1 MEEAL
6 TKALAKQP
14 RTIDYPEYETTDD
27 FSRWLAGYQAKVQD
41 AYGFDPGQVDEIKAQ
56 VVRSI
61 SSKLSVGSA
70 LDSYN
75 RLEPTDKT
83 DYGRL
88 VSCLTEEFVD
98 QHEKCRFNENISY
111 NVRKRGQTLKDFM
124 EEIKKDL
131 GRYSDLPDTRY
142 DSTGTP
148 SPNPEKEKEGV
159 CRFRAGMRN
168 MEGKK
173 DKELRRHLKY
183 HMMASSELTWGNA
196 LKVASSW
203 EIACGSDSSVEK
215 KKETEKEAEDEESLN
230 AVGKEVEEEVSSTA
244 SLLDQVHENR
254 RRIEKLES
262 AQEEMAAS
270 LEAIG
275 ESQNAMN
282 AILLEL
288 SSKMDVMFSWVEPCG
303 GDGLG
308 GGWAEAESSG
318 VGAHAPN

>member
-6 TKALAKQP
+6 SKALAKQP
-14 RTIDYPEYETTDD
+14 RMIDYPEYETTDN
-27 FSRWLAGYQAKVQD
+27 FSQWLAGYRAKVQD
-41 AYGFDPGQVDEIKAQ
+41 AYGFDPNQVDEISAQ

-61 SSKLSVGSA
+61 GSKLSVGSA

-83 DYGRL
+83 EYGRL
-88 VSCLTEEFVD
+88 VSRLTEEFVD

-131 GRYSDLPDTRY
+131 SRYSDLPDTRY

-159 CRFRAGMRN
+159 RRFRAGMRN

-173 DKELRRHLKY
+173 DKELKRHLKY
-183 HMMASSELTWGNA
+183 HMVASNELTWDNA
-196 LKVASSW
+196 LKVASNW

-215 KKETEKEAEDEESLN
+215 ETEKEAKDEESVN
-230 AVGKEVEEEVSSTA
+230 AVGEDVEEEVPSAA

-262 AQEEMAAS
+262 AQEEMAVS

-282 AILLEL
+282 ATLLEL

-303 GDGLG
+303 GDGLE
-308 GGWAEAESSG
+308 GGWEEAESSG
-318 VGAHAPN
+318 VGAQAPN

>member
-6 TKALAKQP
+6 SKALAKQP
-14 RTIDYPEYETTDD
+14 RMIDYPEYETTDN
-27 FSRWLAGYQAKVQD
+27 FSQWLAGYRAKVQD
-41 AYGFDPGQVDEIKAQ
+41 AYGFDPNQVDEISAQ

-61 SSKLSVGSA
+61 GSKLSVGSA

-83 DYGRL
+83 EYGRL
-88 VSCLTEEFVD
+88 VSRLTEEFVD

-131 GRYSDLPDTRY
+131 SRYSDLPDTRY

-159 CRFRAGMRN
+159 GRFRAGMRN

-173 DKELRRHLKY
+173 DKELKRHLKY
-183 HMMASSELTWGNA
+183 HMVASNELTWDNA
-196 LKVASSW
+196 LKVASNW

-215 KKETEKEAEDEESLN
+215 ETEKEAKDEESVN
-230 AVGKEVEEEVSSTA
+230 AVGEDVEEEVPSAA
-244 SLLDQVHENR
+244 SLLDQVHDNR

-282 AILLEL
+282 ATLLEL
-288 SSKMDVMFSWVEPCG
+288 LSKMDVMFSWVEPCG
-303 GDGLG
+303 GDGLE
-308 GGWAEAESSG
+308 GGWEEAESSG
-318 VGAHAPN
+318 VGAQAPN